1 MLYAMQGIFA
11 FPYSKLIYGKTREN
25 KRKKQKSKEK
35 KEGEKEKKIKD
46 GGLCFGHYG
55 LLLI

>member
-1 MLYAMQGIFA
+1 MQGIFA